1 MYSGLRLIKYLMLD
15 YEYHLQISHGI
26 QRINIRKKIEFHH
39 EKQPENLSKPNSKSQ
54 IFTDNHR
61 FRY

>member
-1 MYSGLRLIKYLMLD
+1 MLD